1 MNPVWA
7 SRTRFI
13 RRIFFPIL
21 YMIVIYFGR
30 HSFWLCWPTL
40 ISFGLL
46 YSFARTLWVP
56 PPMVERFARRQKVDL
71 SPDEVRYCRQ
81 VTLVWCGF
89 FILNGLVAATL
100 ALGHAIRVWRFYNGF
115 VSYLL
120 VGTLFAAEFLYRHWR
135 FRPDGAWLTTWMN
148 RWIPARHPS

>member
-30 HSFWLCWPTL
+30 HSFWFCWPML

-89 FILNGLVAATL
+89 FILNGL
-100 ALGHAIRVWRFYNGF
+100 
-115 VSYLL
+115 
-120 VGTLFAAEFLYRHWR
+120 AEIGRAHV
-135 FRPDGAWLTTWMN
+135 
-148 RWIPARHPS
+148 